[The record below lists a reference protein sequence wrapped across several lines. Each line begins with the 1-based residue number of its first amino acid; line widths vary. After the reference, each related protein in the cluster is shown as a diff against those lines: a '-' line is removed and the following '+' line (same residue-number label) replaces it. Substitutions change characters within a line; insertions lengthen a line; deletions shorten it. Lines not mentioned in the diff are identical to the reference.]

1 MKLYVTYEDKGPK
14 GVCGQDIQTTSH
26 WEKLYVLQGTYDEIR
41 VKLEQ
46 LESDTYKSSRL
57 FPKLTHTYWD
67 DPSEF
72 GQGNDV
78 YYL

>member
-1 MKLYVTYEDKGPK
+1 M
-14 GVCGQDIQTTSH
+14 
-26 WEKLYVLQGTYDEIR
+26 
-41 VKLEQ
+41 KLEQ